1 MKDMIT
7 IQTEHSYTP
16 EALAGFYLARCLSG
30 LVYIDT
36 AAALRCIGE
45 AQDQIKSLFERG
57 GQKAFEA
64 GFVDAVGRS
73 SRMIAELEKINM
85 RDRWQPLISPALP
98 AYSACVE
105 GWKSATGRDFPW
117 GLSQFKAHAAAIAA
131 ELK

>member
-7 IQTEHSYTP
+7 ITTEHTYTA

-30 LVYIDT
+30 IIHIDT

-73 SRMIAELEKINM
+73 SRMIAEIESVG
-85 RDRWQPLISPALP
+85 RRERWQPLISPALP
-98 AYSACVE
+98 TYSACVE
-105 GWKSATGRDFPW
+105 GWKAATGRDFPW
-117 GLSQFKAHAAAIAA
+117 GLYQFKAHAAAIAA
-131 ELK
+131 ETK